1 MFSAFL
7 STLLFSV
14 SVVCGHRSAK
24 LIGGSEANFWRLA
37 LAALFLGVWSFATG
51 VGLGGA
57 ALPMFLLSG
66 VVGIGVGDV
75 GLFQTL
81 PRLGSR
87 LSLLLI
93 HCLGAPCAALIE
105 WLWLRTPLSPAQV
118 LCGITILMGVG
129 LALSPGR
136 RIETG
141 KTGKP
146 VQKPQAPALTQLKL
160 GVNENR
166 DRREKVIGVLFAML
180 GAIGNAFGA
189 VLSRKAYSIAHENQ
203 EIISGHDAAFQRIAG
218 GLAVAGIC
226 LLLVKRDRFWVRAR
240 DAKEE
245 NSKLQTPSSRET
257 SNSKLQSEAVV
268 SSLPGSDSLSG
279 GVIGALEEQRARVAE
294 SAALPSDLHRIGQ
307 KWLKAGPWILANS
320 FAGQTIGVSCMQKAF
335 ETTPTGLVLS
345 IVATTPIVVM
355 PLTYLF
361 EGERPT
367 KRSIAG
373 GVVAVAGVV
382 ALVISR
388 G

>member
-1 MFSAFL
+1 MLSAFL

-14 SVVCGHRSAK
+14 SVICGHRSAK

-37 LAALFLGVWSFATG
+37 LAALFLGLWSSATG
-51 VGLGGA
+51 IGLGGA

-75 GLFQTL
+75 GLFQAL

-105 WLWLRTPLSPAQV
+105 WFWLRTPLSSSQV

-136 RIETG
+136 RIEAQETV
-141 KTGKP
+141 KTVEKP
-146 VQKPQAPALTQLKL
+146 ESRGLTQRKL
-160 GVNENR
+160 GVNESR
-166 DRREKVIGVLFAML
+166 ERRERVIGILFAIL

-189 VLSRKAYSIAHENQ
+189 VLSRKAYAIAHVNQ
-203 EIISGHDAAFQRIAG
+203 ETISGHDAAFQRIMG

-226 LLLVKRDRFWVRAR
+226 LLVVKRDKFWS
-240 DAKEE
+240 KEPRKE
-245 NSKLQTPSSRET
+245 NSKPQTPNSKET
-257 SNSKLQSEAVV
+257 SNRKSQPEAEGV
-268 SSLPGSDSLSG
+268 SDWRKIRG
-279 GVIGALEEQRARVAE
+279 
-294 SAALPSDLHRIGQ
+294 
-307 KWLKAGPWILANS
+307 KWLGAGPWILANS
-320 FAGQTIGVSCMQKAF
+320 LAGQTLGVSCMQKAF
-335 ETTPTGLVLS
+335 EMTPTGLVLS
-345 IVATTPIVVM
+345 IIATTPIVVM
-355 PLTYLF
+355 PLAYVF

-382 ALVISR
+382 ALVMSR
-388 G
+388 D